1 MIKAI
6 VNDGKVEI
14 NVDGVNKET
23 VLTELAFLNH
33 GILEGIAEKENL
45 EETKLL
51 KMLTKGTEEIIRIR
65 NTDKKIKSH
74 IETEE
79 TNIEE
84 ALKYAIEKTY
94 RVIKRQGVTM
104 KERVGNIR
112 KIDKLGR
119 VSIPAELRRLL
130 HINRETLLTVEYD
143 SILKEI
149 RIIPLKEEN

>member
-14 NVDGVNKET
+14 NVDSVNKET

-84 ALKYAIEKTY
+84 ALKYAIEKLTELL
-94 RVIKRQGVTM
+94 KD
-104 KERVGNIR
+104 KE
-112 KIDKLGR
+112 
-119 VSIPAELRRLL
+119 
-130 HINRETLLTVEYD
+130 
-143 SILKEI
+143 
-149 RIIPLKEEN
+149 

>member
-6 VNDGKVEI
+6 VNDEKVEI

-51 KMLTKGTEEIIRIR
+51 KMLTKGTEEIIRIK

-84 ALKYAIEKTY
+84 ALKYAIEKLTELL
-94 RVIKRQGVTM
+94 KD
-104 KERVGNIR
+104 KE
-112 KIDKLGR
+112 
-119 VSIPAELRRLL
+119 
-130 HINRETLLTVEYD
+130 
-143 SILKEI
+143 
-149 RIIPLKEEN
+149 

>member
-6 VNDGKVEI
+6 VNDGKVKI
-14 NVDGVNKET
+14 NVDGVDKET
-23 VLTELAFLNH
+23 VLTELAFLNY

-45 EETKLL
+45 EKTKLL

-84 ALKYAIEKTY
+84 ALKYAIEKLTELL
-94 RVIKRQGVTM
+94 KD
-104 KERVGNIR
+104 KE
-112 KIDKLGR
+112 
-119 VSIPAELRRLL
+119 
-130 HINRETLLTVEYD
+130 
-143 SILKEI
+143 
-149 RIIPLKEEN
+149 

>member
-14 NVDGVNKET
+14 NVDGVDKET
-23 VLTELAFLNH
+23 VLTELAFLNY
-33 GILEGIAEKENL
+33 GILEGMAEKENL

-51 KMLTKGTEEIIRIR
+51 KMLTKGTEEIIRIK

-84 ALKYAIEKTY
+84 ALKYAIEKLTELL
-94 RVIKRQGVTM
+94 KD
-104 KERVGNIR
+104 KE
-112 KIDKLGR
+112 
-119 VSIPAELRRLL
+119 
-130 HINRETLLTVEYD
+130 
-143 SILKEI
+143 
-149 RIIPLKEEN
+149 

>member
-33 GILEGIAEKENL
+33 RILEGIAEKENL

-84 ALKYAIEKTY
+84 ALKYAIEKLTELL
-94 RVIKRQGVTM
+94 KD
-104 KERVGNIR
+104 KE
-112 KIDKLGR
+112 
-119 VSIPAELRRLL
+119 
-130 HINRETLLTVEYD
+130 
-143 SILKEI
+143 
-149 RIIPLKEEN
+149 

>member
-84 ALKYAIEKTY
+84 ALKYAIEKLTELL
-94 RVIKRQGVTM
+94 KD
-104 KERVGNIR
+104 KE
-112 KIDKLGR
+112 
-119 VSIPAELRRLL
+119 
-130 HINRETLLTVEYD
+130 
-143 SILKEI
+143 
-149 RIIPLKEEN
+149 